1 MKERYPRFIDA
12 LRDLDDALCMIH
24 LFASMPSTGR
34 ITADRTANC
43 AKLVRQWQH
52 YIAKSRTLHK
62 VFVSVKGVYFQA
74 EIMGEPVTWL
84 APHQFTQ
91 AIPKEIDIRV
101 MLTFLEFYE
110 VYMQFVMFK
119 LYSMQNLQFP
129 PKIDQAL
136 DAEGCFLMAM
146 KSERTDAAAPT
157 TEEATPAV
165 EAAPVQTKSNK
176 ATAKTSAASISTLP
190 KLLKDLDNQE
200 EDDEEEEE
208 LGLLA
213 APLNEALQGMATFG
227 GAPVRAVNEEDEDET
242 EQRVFATETTDPL
255 KRLFSNL
262 VFFINREVP
271 LEWMQLCTI
280 AFGAKVAWD
289 GPTSPYAVDDARI
302 THQIVDRPQ
311 QGIQSVS
318 REYVQPQWIFDSI
331 NARMQLP
338 THNYR
343 PGCKLPPHLSPFVDD
358 DKEGYM
364 PKYRAEI
371 RKLQAQLTGE
381 APLPAIKDAA
391 EEASENEA
399 EDEEL
404 QESKAPASKKAAA
417 NKRKGEVAASSAKKQ
432 KVVEEVESE
441 SEEEEEGSDEE
452 EEGSEDEEEG
462 SDEEEEEQKA
472 LLKEYTGAT
481 AGKKGPKGVVFQ
493 PKEEELAEVSSNCSQ
508 LAVYQRGSLYD
519 I

>member
-157 TEEATPAV
+157 TEEAAPAV

-213 APLNEALQGMATFG
+213 APLNEA
-227 GAPVRAVNEEDEDET
+227 R
-242 EQRVFATETTDPL
+242 
-255 KRLFSNL
+255 RL
-262 VFFINREVP
+262 
-271 LEWMQLCTI
+271 
-280 AFGAKVAWD
+280 
-289 GPTSPYAVDDARI
+289 
-302 THQIVDRPQ
+302 
-311 QGIQSVS
+311 
-318 REYVQPQWIFDSI
+318 
-331 NARMQLP
+331 
-338 THNYR
+338 
-343 PGCKLPPHLSPFVDD
+343 
-358 DKEGYM
+358 
-364 PKYRAEI
+364 
-371 RKLQAQLTGE
+371 LT
-381 APLPAIKDAA
+381 
-391 EEASENEA
+391 
-399 EDEEL
+399 
-404 QESKAPASKKAAA
+404 
-417 NKRKGEVAASSAKKQ
+417 R
-432 KVVEEVESE
+432 
-441 SEEEEEGSDEE
+441 
-452 EEGSEDEEEG
+452 
-462 SDEEEEEQKA
+462 
-472 LLKEYTGAT
+472 
-481 AGKKGPKGVVFQ
+481 
-493 PKEEELAEVSSNCSQ
+493 
-508 LAVYQRGSLYD
+508 
-519 I
+519 